1 MVLKSIGKKVKSAG
15 RKIREAQAKVQGYTS
30 PEEMME
36 HKKKLREIERQERK
50 RFKEWQVREKFRQ
63 KCQQIEQGK
72 PGGGGVIGF
81 FKTMAENAAKNIYGA
96 EPKSKKRKRKKRKR
110 KKGRKRR

>member
-1 MVLKSIGKKVKSAG
+1 MVLKRIRKKVKSAG

-36 HKKKLREIERQERK
+36 HKKKLRQIERQERK
-50 RFKEWQVREKFRQ
+50 RFKEWQIEEKFRQ
-63 KCQQIEQGK
+63 KRQQVQQGK
-72 PGGGGVIGF
+72 TSLGVLGI

-110 KKGRKRR
+110 KKRNKRR